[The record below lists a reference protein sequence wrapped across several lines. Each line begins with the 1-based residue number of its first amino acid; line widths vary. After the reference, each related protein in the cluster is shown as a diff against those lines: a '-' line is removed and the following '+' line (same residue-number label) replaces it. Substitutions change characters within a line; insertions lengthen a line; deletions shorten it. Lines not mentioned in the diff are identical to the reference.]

1 MDLTMKNKRTSQI
14 VSPHVQEARHIFQ
27 RLKGLMGHKGLTPG
41 HALWIPKCNWI
52 HTMFVRTPLDV
63 IYLDESLRVVD
74 VQLNLQ
80 PWRLPLPRLRARSV
94 LEFQAGS
101 LADHDLKIGDELL
114 CG

>member
-1 MDLTMKNKRTSQI
+1 MALTMKNKRTSKI
-14 VSPHVQEARHIFQ
+14 VSPHVQEAKYLPQ
-27 RLKGLMGHKGLTPG
+27 RMKGLMGHKGLPRG

-63 IYLDESLRVVD
+63 VYLDDSLKVVD
-74 VQLNLQ
+74 VQLNLR
-80 PWRLPLPRLRARSV
+80 PWRLPLPRWRARSV

-101 LADHDLKIGDELL
+101 LTDQDLKIGDELL